1 MKNSMVKMIKK
12 VTAAFLAAATVMGA
26 TIAATPAIVRADDFN
41 GIKLEELSDHPTS
54 NMNINVIKNAY
65 KVGKRVDQNVKSGDV
80 VYIDSRV
87 LGGPNIVGSMITPHG
102 KDIVVVYNVY
112 KESQFLTGDCYKV
125 NCKSLIDGETFDLV
139 IGEFAARLS
148 ELDKVS
154 SLGGSPIDVDSNG
167 LQNTFQQI
175 GSTFSF
181 VKYLWPF

>member
-12 VTAAFLAAATVMGA
+12 VTATILAAATVMGA

-65 KVGKRVDQNVKSGDV
+65 KVGKRVDQNAKSGDV
-80 VYIDSRV
+80 VYINS
-87 LGGPNIVGSMITPHG
+87 IVAGALDIYNSTVTPHG
-102 KDIVVVYNVY
+102 TDIVVVYNIY
-112 KESQFLTGDCYKV
+112 TKSNLFGQKYTMV
-125 NCKSLIDGETFDLV
+125 NCKSLIDGETFDLQLGD
-139 IGEFAARLS
+139 INAQLF

-167 LQNTFQQI
+167 LQNAFQQV
-175 GSTFSF
+175 GSAFSF

>member
-1 MKNSMVKMIKK
+1 MKTKMMTKIKK
-12 VTAAFLAAATVMGA
+12 VVAAALAALTVATTMTSMA
-26 TIAATPAIVRADDFN
+26 TIVRADDFK
-41 GIKLEELSDHPTS
+41 GIKLEELSDHPTTG
-54 NMNINVIKNAY
+54 MDINVIKNAY

-87 LGGPNIVGSMITPHG
+87 LGGPDIVGSMITPHG
-102 KDIVVVYNVY
+102 TDIVVVYNVY

-175 GSTFSF
+175 GSAFSF